1 MIFYHAWYSMLE
13 RLSADDVKFLVLAA
27 LHYSKTGESP
37 AEIPQSVAP
46 TYALLQEQADI
57 DGAKYEEKRG
67 YSSLGGQVS
76 AERRARQRQLT
87 AVIPRCGIWR
97 GLAGKARLKY

>member
-1 MIFYHAWYSMLE
+1 MLE

-57 DGAKYEEKRG
+57 DTAKYEEKRESNRQAG
-67 YSSLGGQVS
+67 LIS
-76 AERRARQRQLT
+76 AERRTQQRELTVANTNKEEARGGE
-87 AVIPRCGIWR
+87 A
-97 GLAGKARLKY
+97 KSKYKSWNTG